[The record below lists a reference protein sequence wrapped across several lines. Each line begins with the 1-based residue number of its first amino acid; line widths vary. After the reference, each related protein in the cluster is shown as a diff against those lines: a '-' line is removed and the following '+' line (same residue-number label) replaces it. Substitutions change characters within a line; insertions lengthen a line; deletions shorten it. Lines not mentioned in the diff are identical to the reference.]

1 MLGWVGR
8 TAAEDDATTYTM
20 NNSSSSSTTTK
31 LSAKA
36 ANSLREK
43 RRAGNNGTPS
53 SAPTSPNES
62 YSSSRPGSPHAN
74 TNNNRSEGGGGIMIE
89 GGDNSNPTANLGSGR
104 SKVFSFFDPEEIRR
118 PPNPASPSSSRPPP
132 SPSLPAS
139 PSGRDGK
146 SGGGGGGHST
156 PPSRNYYNYSSIDA
170 ASSTITNAG
179 GGGGGGGGGDDASV
193 ATSRIRNHNHN
204 PPTNTNATTNNNTS
218 NVLSP
223 TSSAKAFLASV
234 DTAKEVKYEEGA
246 TELFMLVEDANWED
260 VCSRIEY
267 DPSEARVWVVSS
279 GTENTVFSWSVW
291 RRLPLHEACRRQ
303 PPPVVIYALL
313 AAYPESAMEE
323 NNFAELPLHA
333 AVRCGACAEVV
344 NCILASYPAGA
355 LARDNS
361 GCTPLDILNGI
372 GKMMDHDAV
381 VAALNR
387 AIAVHTRETKMWAEK
402 IASMQ
407 QEFKLMNDKQKWEYD
422 RIISEKKNVIENLER
437 TSEQERLATSNL
449 AVKVIQTEQ
458 VVQDKQKAEKRYQ
471 EKIRKIEEEIV
482 VLKSSN
488 GSRKSRIKELEET
501 VRSDAETIL
510 ELNNRIKSL
519 QSSLVSL
526 VQEEEEYAATKLA
539 SAGQNFK
546 LLVESQFVFLREA
559 EGRKESIRAKVKQ
572 LGINIPPKKK
582 SDAEI
587 AQEEEEAKR
596 KKALAEMP
604 VVEGVSNTE
613 VAEKALASAM
623 AQLGP
628 FVDGEV

>member
-1 MLGWVGR
+1 
-8 TAAEDDATTYTM
+8 
-20 NNSSSSSTTTK
+20 
-31 LSAKA
+31 
-36 ANSLREK
+36 
-43 RRAGNNGTPS
+43 
-53 SAPTSPNES
+53 
-62 YSSSRPGSPHAN
+62 
-74 TNNNRSEGGGGIMIE
+74 
-89 GGDNSNPTANLGSGR
+89 
-104 SKVFSFFDPEEIRR
+104 
-118 PPNPASPSSSRPPP
+118 
-132 SPSLPAS
+132 
-139 PSGRDGK
+139 
-146 SGGGGGGHST
+146 
-156 PPSRNYYNYSSIDA
+156 
-170 ASSTITNAG
+170 
-179 GGGGGGGGGDDASV
+179 
-193 ATSRIRNHNHN
+193 
-204 PPTNTNATTNNNTS
+204 
-218 NVLSP
+218 
-223 TSSAKAFLASV
+223 
-234 DTAKEVKYEEGA
+234 
-246 TELFMLVEDANWED
+246 
-260 VCSRIEY
+260 
-267 DPSEARVWVVSS
+267 
-279 GTENTVFSWSVW
+279 
-291 RRLPLHEACRRQ
+291 
-303 PPPVVIYALL
+303 
-313 AAYPESAMEE
+313 MEE

-407 QEFKLMNDKQKWEYD
+407 QEFKQMNDKQKWEYE
-422 RIISEKKNVIENLER
+422 RIIAEKKNVIENLER

-471 EKIRKIEEEIV
+471 EKIRKHEEQIEA
-482 VLKSSN
+482 LKSSN

-526 VQEEEEYAATKLA
+526 VHDEEEFAATKLA
-539 SAGQNFK
+539 TAGQNFK

-559 EGRKESIRAKVKQ
+559 EGRKESIRAKIKQ

-604 VVEGVSNTE
+604 VVEEVSNTE

-628 FVDGEV
+628 YVDDECE